1 MSHVYFLQRKTPF
14 DGVSMLFSQ
23 GSKKKEMVDRLLKP
37 ALEMRET
44 QEKYEFSLTLR
55 FVLAFVNMDYD
66 LCFFPL
72 HRELDQLGYDILIEM
87 AYEKSKV
94 N

>member
-1 MSHVYFLQRKTPF
+1 
-14 DGVSMLFSQ
+14 
-23 GSKKKEMVDRLLKP
+23 MVDRLLKP

-66 LCFFPL
+66 LMV
-72 HRELDQLGYDILIEM
+72 LIC
-87 AYEKSKV
+87 ASFLYIGS
-94 N
+94 